1 MAKAS
6 SKAEK
11 EEPKKPH
18 VPKAASKSKKT
29 AAKSK
34 ATKKPKKSPAP
45 KPTKP
50 ETVLKQ
56 PKITDKPAE
65 TAKPAETP
73 KLDDKPQPPATVDK
87 PAETAKP
94 AETPKPDD
102 KPQPPATVDKP
113 AEEPEETPPPKPKE
127 YTSEEIAEI
136 AKKVET
142 YSDQTPAYNPKH
154 ILSPEY
160 KGTSNYEEGIRL
172 VRQETEDRLAAMQA
186 DPEASPQQLRQAE
199 EDLKTLDHLYEN
211 FNIGMNVFRT
221 AHGGRGK
228 LRK

>member
-6 SKAEK
+6 SKSEK
-11 EEPKKPH
+11 EEPRKPRAS
-18 VPKAASKSKKT
+18 KAASKSKRT
-29 AAKSK
+29 AAKSRV
-34 ATKKPKKSPAP
+34 AKKPKESPAQ

-50 ETVLKQ
+50 EMSPEQ
-56 PKITDKPAE
+56 PKITGKPDEA
-65 TAKPAETP
+65 AKPAEAP
-73 KLDDKPQPPATVDK
+73 
-87 PAETAKP
+87 E
-94 AETPKPDD
+94 PDD
-102 KPQPPATVDKP
+102 KPQPPATVGKP
-113 AEEPEETPPPKPKE
+113 DEEPEETPPPKPKE

-142 YSDQTPAYNPKH
+142 YSDQTPAYNPQH

>member
-6 SKAEK
+6 PKSEK
-11 EEPKKPH
+11 EPKKPR
-18 VPKAASKSKKT
+18 VSKATSKSKKAASKSR
-29 AAKSK
+29 AA
-34 ATKKPKKSPAP
+34 KKPKASPAP
-45 KPTKP
+45 KPPKP
-50 ETVLKQ
+50 ETAPEQ
-56 PKITDKPAE
+56 PEIAGKPAE
-65 TAKPAETP
+65 APKP
-73 KLDDKPQPPATVDK
+73 DDKPQPPATVDK
-87 PAETAKP
+87 PAEAAKP
-94 AETPKPDD
+94 AEAPKPDD

-113 AEEPEETPPPKPKE
+113 AEEPEEAPPPKPKE

-142 YSDQTPAYNPKH
+142 YSDQTPAYNPQH

-160 KGTSNYEEGIRL
+160 KGTSNYEEGILL
-172 VRQETEDRLAAMQA
+172 VRQETESRLAALQA
-186 DPEASPQQLRQAE
+186 NPDASPQQLRQAE

-221 AHGGRGK
+221 AHGGRSK

>member
-1 MAKAS
+1 M
-6 SKAEK
+6 
-11 EEPKKPH
+11 
-18 VPKAASKSKKT
+18 
-29 AAKSK
+29 
-34 ATKKPKKSPAP
+34 
-45 KPTKP
+45 
-50 ETVLKQ
+50 
-56 PKITDKPAE
+56 
-65 TAKPAETP
+65 
-73 KLDDKPQPPATVDK
+73 
-87 PAETAKP
+87 
-94 AETPKPDD
+94 
-102 KPQPPATVDKP
+102 
-113 AEEPEETPPPKPKE
+113 
-127 YTSEEIAEI
+127 
-136 AKKVET
+136 ET
-142 YSDQTPAYNPKH
+142 YSDQTPAYNPQH